1 MCALVIGHECA
12 LNVVLLC
19 KCAQE
24 IGSHFVELTVE
35 EGIGLAQRH
44 LGSRIYC
51 VGVGGV
57 TVGHGV
63 VSVQR
68 YGATEG
74 AFNAVIV
81 VEGAANI
88 SREAFYPW
96 HIPSQ
101 VHRHGV
107 HLAGA
112 FDISS
117 QTVDV
122 DKGVASVN
130 TCQVAVAETIYL
142 KGRIRIGCRQR

>member
-1 MCALVIGHECA
+1 MCTLVIGHECA

-24 IGSHFVELTVE
+24 ISSHFVELTVE

-57 TVGHGV
+57 AVGRCV
-63 VSVQR
+63 VGIQR
-68 YGATEG
+68 YGAAEG

-81 VEGAANI
+81 VEGAADI
-88 SREAFYPW
+88 SRKAFYPW

-130 TCQVAVAETIYL
+130 TCQVAIAETIYL
-142 KGRIRIGCRQR
+142 KGRIRIGCCKR